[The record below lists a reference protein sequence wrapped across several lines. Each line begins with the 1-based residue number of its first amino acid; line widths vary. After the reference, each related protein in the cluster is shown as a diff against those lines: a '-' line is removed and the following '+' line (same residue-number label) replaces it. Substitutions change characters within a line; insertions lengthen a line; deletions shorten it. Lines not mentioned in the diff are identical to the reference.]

1 MNLSPHVLIE
11 NRNSMIYYKAT
22 LAAQN
27 SAMINLKP
35 KILCTETESKASADE
50 KQVLPQDNLVG
61 LLLAATSQ
69 HIVI

>member
-1 MNLSPHVLIE
+1 
-11 NRNSMIYYKAT
+11 MIPYKAT

-35 KILCTETESKASADE
+35 KQKILCTGTYSKESAHE

-69 HIVI
+69 HGVI